1 MRARLRKFAL
11 GLYRDSILESKATLL
26 INDMDIPVF
35 VMRKG
40 TGASTVVIQGICLET
55 VLLESEASPD
65 IVNVWNKDSN
75 SEGPSLHFVPVVNE
89 FPEVFPGYLSGV
101 PPDREIEFWI
111 DLVLD
116 TRPISIPLYRMAL
129 TELKELKEQLKDLL
143 DKCFIHPSKANVV
156 VDALSRLSMWSLSHV
171 DKDKQELVKD
181 IHRLANLGVLL
192 LDSENGDAILCYFCS
207 FMEKMSK
214 LYKKMEACVTPYPE
228 IINSDRVSGGE
239 LKPFVERVNAIPPRI
254 ASGYLPGV
262 FVESFQEDNKLWKK
276 HVKARTYP
284 CRKCSLE
291 VSCMLPYFVCA
302 ARVRISLLMIA
313 AFFFGASVG
322 LFTEYLFEIDQLS
335 FSFPEFID
343 EVQEV
348 IRPVLEAYFKVNVR
362 WRPEEASR
370 PDIGDALVFYPT
382 KEEFEDTLKY
392 MASIRTKAEA
402 YGICRIVPPASLKP
416 LCPLKEKPI

>member
-1 MRARLRKFAL
+1 
-11 GLYRDSILESKATLL
+11 
-26 INDMDIPVF
+26 
-35 VMRKG
+35 
-40 TGASTVVIQGICLET
+40 
-55 VLLESEASPD
+55 
-65 IVNVWNKDSN
+65 
-75 SEGPSLHFVPVVNE
+75 
-89 FPEVFPGYLSGV
+89 
-101 PPDREIEFWI
+101 
-111 DLVLD
+111 
-116 TRPISIPLYRMAL
+116 
-129 TELKELKEQLKDLL
+129 
-143 DKCFIHPSKANVV
+143 
-156 VDALSRLSMWSLSHV
+156 
-171 DKDKQELVKD
+171 
-181 IHRLANLGVLL
+181 
-192 LDSENGDAILCYFCS
+192 
-207 FMEKMSK
+207 
-214 LYKKMEACVTPYPE
+214 MEACVTPYPE

-276 HVKARTYP
+276 HVKART
-284 CRKCSLE
+284 
-291 VSCMLPYFVCA
+291 
-302 ARVRISLLMIA
+302 
-313 AFFFGASVG
+313 
-322 LFTEYLFEIDQLS
+322 S